1 MVGLHLL
8 PQKRKR
14 NELGNELSTE
24 NANDKGIYIYEK
36 WATLHTPQ
44 ITGTSRVL
52 NQPQEHEAVLLL
64 CVSFFTPSF
73 SMLYPQLLN
82 LKRKIW
88 SHHMPL
94 LWFGLWRLSWN
105 QGDVRNQILSLEYQL
120 HEGREHVCSASSTCP
135 VEWLKQT
142 YGCIQ
147 GISSLWYL
155 QEINS
160 ND

>member
-52 NQPQEHEAVLLL
+52 N
-64 CVSFFTPSF
+64 
-73 SMLYPQLLN
+73 
-82 LKRKIW
+82 
-88 SHHMPL
+88 
-94 LWFGLWRLSWN
+94 
-105 QGDVRNQILSLEYQL
+105 
-120 HEGREHVCSASSTCP
+120 
-135 VEWLKQT
+135 
-142 YGCIQ
+142 
-147 GISSLWYL
+147 
-155 QEINS
+155 
-160 ND
+160 